1 VQARKTIYQSRKGG
15 GKEMKKFIALSI
27 LGLLILAFSATV
39 YAQPK
44 LEFKASGSI
53 NMETYWYQNV
63 PRLNGGAAITGM
75 SANYNT
81 VGANAWNRK
90 NAWLDTRGSIAFDF
104 IMGKELSGRLA
115 FEIDSTHWGD
125 ADGSRGALGFW
136 TTDRNA
142 VEVKHLYFDVAIP
155 YFGIPVPIMMR
166 FGAQP
171 LAMRPFV
178 FLSNDGMGITTTI
191 KADPAT
197 IMAYWFKAVEGGD
210 WTADDVDV
218 YGLHGNAKIGPVTVG
233 GYGFFYNMNSY
244 PFSVSTPVTITDS
257 GGDTAT
263 LPITTAAPGRAYR
276 ADMWWL
282 GVYADGKLGPVN
294 LNFDFIY
301 DRGKVED
308 RVNVGFSDLKYRGW
322 MTKVKIDFP
331 WEMFNFGVQGLYGS
345 GADLNKTAANGLP
358 NATASKVGS
367 FVVPPG
373 SEAGPASSNDS
384 SVMLSVHAG
393 AAGGLG
399 FANNLNG
406 NTLNRGPVGG
416 IWWAKLYGSVKPTPW
431 YKVTLQGLYIGDTT
445 KHGNTLGTAR
455 KSDGVT
461 LRDDK
466 GIGWE
471 LDLINEFNVYAN
483 LKFDVAGGALFRGD
497 ALAMWDG
504 VSDNKKFRIPWV
516 FTTRLTYSF

>member
-1 VQARKTIYQSRKGG
+1 
-15 GKEMKKFIALSI
+15 MKKFIALSV
-27 LGLLILAFSATV
+27 LGLLIMAFSATA

-63 PRLNGGAAITGM
+63 PRLFGAANMYGM
-75 SANYNT
+75 NVALVPANT
-81 VGANAWNRK
+81 LTTPDLNAWNRK
-90 NAWLDTRGSIAFDF
+90 NAWLDTRGSINFDF
-104 IMGKELSGRLA
+104 LMGKELGGRLA
-115 FEIDSTHWGD
+115 FEIDSVHWGD
-125 ADGSRGALGFW
+125 TGAATGNAGRW
-136 TTDRNA
+136 TTDAAA
-142 VEVKHLYFDVAIP
+142 VEVKHLYFDVGLP

-166 FGAQP
+166 FGMQP
-171 LAMRPFV
+171 LAVRPFI
-178 FLSNDGMGITTTI
+178 FLANDGSGITTTV
-191 KADPAT
+191 KVDPAT
-197 IMAYWFKAVEGGD
+197 INVYWFKAFEGGD
-210 WTADDVDV
+210 YNADDVDV
-218 YGLHGNAKIGPVTVG
+218 YGLQASAAIGPLTAG
-233 GYGFFYNMNSY
+233 GYGFFYNMNTY
-244 PFSVSTPVTITDS
+244 PLQTYTH
-257 GGDTAT
+257 
-263 LPITTAAPGRAYR
+263 RAE
-276 ADMWWL
+276 MWWL
-282 GVYADGKLGPVN
+282 GVYADGKVGPVN

-301 DRGKVED
+301 DRGEVED
-308 RVNVGFSDLKYRGW
+308 RVNQTWDEAKYRGW

-345 GADLNKTAANGLP
+345 GADRNQTAATGLP
-358 NATASKVGS
+358 RATKTKVGS

-406 NTLNRGPVGG
+406 TSLNRGPVGG

-445 KHGNTLGTAR
+445 DHGNTLGTAL
-455 KSDGVT
+455 KSDGLT
-461 LRDDK
+461 PRDDK

-483 LKFDVAGGALFRGD
+483 LKFDVAAGILFRGD
-497 ALAMWDG
+497 ALAMWNATTSTND
-504 VSDNKKFRIPWV
+504 KFRNPWA